1 MPKRIN
7 IDWNGEWNG
16 EWNTAG
22 PEEDFVQLGS
32 TFNQPLGALEDAV
45 LVRVVAGALAGN
57 LQHGGNGRRVGVNLR
72 ADQLGD
78 VLLDEDDVDVA
89 ALEEGLEGA
98 FDLLGGR
105 LRVHHQEVEGGLLRA
120 ALADAAQQEAHAAV
134 LVADQ
139 ADQLAAGGLHSSRF
153 GFGFDDVDFW
163 SGLVSSSSRTFS
175 ISSSV
180 VYCLCE

>member
-7 IDWNGEWNG
+7 IDWNGESG
-16 EWNTAG
+16 ILLVLRR
-22 PEEDFVQLGS
+22 FVQLGS

-57 LQHGGNGRRVGVNLR
+57 LQHGGNGRRVGVNLG

-78 VLLDEDDVDVA
+78 VLLDEDDVNVA
-89 ALEEGLEGA
+89 PFEEGLEGA
-98 FDLLGGR
+98 LDLLGAR

-139 ADQLAAGGLHSSRF
+139 ADQLAAGGLHASRF
-153 GFGFDDVDFW
+153 DDDDFCW
-163 SGLVSSSSRTFS
+163 SGLVWSGLLFS
-175 ISSSV
+175 YFLDRLFCCVLS
-180 VYCLCE
+180 L